1 MNMNPMQLMSMLMN
15 GNVPNNFTKDII
27 GEVSKKLICT
37 MYKEI
42 NADDATKKILFI
54 KDPRHSEKVEALNT
68 LIVKSIPNVL
78 NKLNEQDITMLYN
91 TLQKCKED

>member
-1 MNMNPMQLMSMLMN
+1 MNMNPMQLMSALMN
-15 GNVPNNFTKDII
+15 GSLPNDFSKNII
-27 GEVSKKLICT
+27 GEVSKKLIYT
-37 MYKEI
+37 MYKEV

-68 LIVKSIPNVL
+68 LVVKSIPNVL
-78 NKLNEQDITMLYN
+78 NKMNEGDITMLYN

>member
-1 MNMNPMQLMSMLMN
+1 MNFNPMQLMSALMN
-15 GNVPNNFTKDII
+15 GSLPNDFSKNII

-37 MYKEI
+37 MYKEA

-68 LIVKSIPNVL
+68 LVVKSIPNVL
-78 NKLNEQDITMLYN
+78 NKMNEQDITMLYN
-91 TLQKCKED
+91 TLQTMKD